1 MPPPGRA
8 PATPS
13 TPRVFYGWRIVGVC
27 FLTHFIG
34 TGFIF
39 YSYGVFFRPLQD
51 LFGWTRFEVGA
62 GLYVISIMTAVF
74 SPPVAR
80 LIDRRGIRLTM
91 LLGAGVL
98 SAGFVALHFVRTLG
112 QYYAVLGGLVALG
125 GVCLGPIAA
134 NTLVANWFER
144 HRGKALGVA
153 TTGLSLSGLVLV
165 PGITVLVERVGLL
178 NAYLVMAAVVLLL
191 IVPPVALIVVNQ
203 PEDMGLGPDG
213 DTRLPE
219 NAADVPLMVPAA
231 TEGAYLS
238 RGDYLRST
246 TSVLRER
253 EFWLIIATFTPV
265 FMGLGAILIHMIPH
279 FTDVGLS
286 PSKSALALSSAA
298 GAGVGGKI
306 VFGYLTDHVSKK
318 AAVFLSFVVQIAG
331 TLLLM
336 TAQTPAVVYTF
347 AALFGFGMGGVVP
360 LQASVTVEIFGREAF
375 ASVSALLTLFMV
387 PVQAVGAPLAGWIYD
402 RQGSYDL
409 AWKIFLANYILATGL
424 LFLLRIRPRWR

>member
-1 MPPPGRA
+1 MPPQRRV
-8 PATPS
+8 PATPNA
-13 TPRVFYGWRIVGVC
+13 PRAFYGWRIVGVC

-51 LFGWTRFEVGA
+51 LFGWTRLQVGA

-80 LIDRRGIRLTM
+80 LIDRWGIRRTM
-91 LLGAGVL
+91 LLGVTVL
-98 SAGFVALHFVRTLG
+98 SAGFVSLHFVRTLG
-112 QYYAVLGGLVALG
+112 QYYAVMGGLVAFG
-125 GVCLGPIAA
+125 GVCVGPIAA

-165 PGITVLVERVGLL
+165 PTITVLVGWMGLL
-178 NAYLVMAAVVLLL
+178 NTYLVLAAVILLL
-191 IVPPVALIVVNQ
+191 LLPSIALVVVNQ

-213 DTRLPE
+213 DVRLPE
-219 NAADVPLMVPAA
+219 EEADVPLMVPAA
-231 TEGAYLS
+231 TENAYLS

-246 TSVLRER
+246 TAVLRER
-253 EFWLIIATFTPV
+253 EFWLIAAAFTPV

-279 FTDVGLS
+279 FTDIGLS
-286 PSKSALALSSAA
+286 PAMSALALSSAA
-298 GAGVGGKI
+298 GAGVVGKV
-306 VFGYLTDHVSKK
+306 VFGYLTDHFSKK
-318 AAVFLSFVVQIAG
+318 AAVFLSFAVQIAG
-331 TLLLM
+331 TILLM
-336 TAQTPAVVYTF
+336 AAQTPAVVYSF

-360 LQASVTVEIFGREAF
+360 LQASVTAEIFGRKAF
-375 ASVSALLTLFMV
+375 PSVSALLTLFMV
-387 PVQAVGAPLAGWIYD
+387 PVQALGAPLAGWIYD

-409 AWKIFLANYILATGL
+409 AWKLFLANYLLATGM